1 MGTNLGTKTLT
12 YVGSICVD
20 SGQVIIGD
28 PCYIKSNF
36 DTDYDD
42 PNPPELS
49 YGSASQMTLSE
60 KGMGTIGLVGDSGYG
75 LAFASQ
81 TAYGDGVYAV
91 YKVENGSEFVGL
103 YLEFEP
109 DGSLFDGEEI

>member
-1 MGTNLGTKTLT
+1 MATELSNKTLT

-20 SGQVIIGD
+20 SGQVLIGD

-49 YGSASQMTLSE
+49 YGSASQMTLSNE
-60 KGMGTIGLVGDSGYG
+60 MGTIGLVGESGYG
-75 LAFASQ
+75 LAFASM
-81 TAYGDGVYAV
+81 TAYGDGVYSV
-91 YKVENGSEFVGL
+91 YKVENGSHFVGL
-103 YLEFEP
+103 YLEFVT
-109 DGSLFDGEEI
+109 DGEIE

>member
-1 MGTNLGTKTLT
+1 MATELSTKTLT

-109 DGSLFDGEEI
+109 DGSLFDGEDE